1 MRYFLLLRNFFFVV
15 LSAAFLQ
22 DPIFSADRPNYVNY
36 ARMGSII
43 GHEFTHGFDDKGRQ
57 FDFNGD
63 LFNWWYPDAEKRF
76 LKKSKCIIQQYGRYR
91 NLNLRVT
98 FNYLVLFSHK
108 LLQFSP
114 SFPFQVNGLNTLGE
128 NIADNGGI
136 KEAYYAYKNW
146 VEQNGPENV
155 LPELNYGQQ
164 ELFWIS
170 FAQTWCSKSKDDY
183 SRLTINTK
191 IHSPHE
197 FRVNGPISNMPKST
211 FAKDF
216 NCVVGSKM
224 NPIRKCT
231 VW

>member
-1 MRYFLLLRNFFFVV
+1 M
-15 LSAAFLQ
+15 
-22 DPIFSADRPNYVNY
+22 
-36 ARMGSII
+36 
-43 GHEFTHGFDDKGRQ
+43 
-57 FDFNGD
+57 
-63 LFNWWYPDAEKRF
+63 
-76 LKKSKCIIQQYGRYR
+76 
-91 NLNLRVT
+91 
-98 FNYLVLFSHK
+98 
-108 LLQFSP
+108 
-114 SFPFQVNGLNTLGE
+114 NTLGE

-155 LPELNYGQQ
+155 LPELNYDQQ

-216 NCVVGSKM
+216 NCAVGTKM